1 MLRVCWLAVVQKQ
14 KKQQILLLFL
24 GRQVGFEPTTHG
36 TTIRYS
42 NQLSYNRH
50 VWCLKKTRQKYTFF
64 EYLQQ
69 VLKKKC
75 LEALR
80 GTYSLLQKYLAFLKS

>member
-1 MLRVCWLAVVQKQ
+1 MDKSLSAKL
-14 KKQQILLLFL
+14 KKAMALNKKSSVNAAFFV

-69 VLKKKC
+69 V
-75 LEALR
+75 
-80 GTYSLLQKYLAFLKS
+80 

>member
-1 MLRVCWLAVVQKQ
+1 M
-14 KKQQILLLFL
+14 KKKRRDESRLYCF

-69 VLKKKC
+69 VPKL
-75 LEALR
+75 
-80 GTYSLLQKYLAFLKS
+80 FLFAVLYKIIR

>member
-1 MLRVCWLAVVQKQ
+1 MKKKRRDEKKRDAMNRVSTVSG
-14 KKQQILLLFL
+14 
-24 GRQVGFEPTTHG
+24 GRHG

-69 VLKKKC
+69 VPKL
-75 LEALR
+75 
-80 GTYSLLQKYLAFLKS
+80 FLFAVLYKIIR